1 MKLMLQGEEARRY
14 GRELREDGSP
24 AMWRR
29 RAVVGLSLIG
39 MGAMAAVSL
48 FQTGVVKHL
57 PDPPVEGFD
66 SNKVNSSETAYMMG
80 VPDGTI
86 SLASLA
92 TNIPLAACGG
102 ADRARTEPLVPL
114 LAAGKAAVEAV
125 VAGWY
130 FYQMPAKEKA
140 WCGYCVVGALAN
152 FGVAA
157 LTLPEAREALR
168 ALGADTQSRPTVGA
182 AAPAA
187 PMV

>member
-1 MKLMLQGEEARRY
+1 MKLLLQDEEARSF
-14 GRELREDGSP
+14 GRELREDESR

-29 RAVVGLSLIG
+29 RAVVGLSLVG

-48 FQTGVVKHL
+48 FQTGVVKSL
-57 PDPPVEGFD
+57 PDPPVAGFD
-66 SNKVNSSETAYMMG
+66 SNKVNSSDTAYLMG
-80 VPDGTI
+80 VPDGTV

-114 LAAGKAAVEAV
+114 LAAGKAAIEAA

-130 FYQMPAKEKA
+130 FYQMPAKERA
-140 WCGYCVVGALAN
+140 WCAYCIVGALAN

-157 LTLPEAREALR
+157 LTLSEAREALR
-168 ALGADTQSRPTVGA
+168 SLGAQPETRSSINA

-187 PMV
+187 PMI